1 MRLTKEQLIAAAHA
15 AAKYLPAASADIM
28 KELANRL
35 DVTSVAL
42 SEALAQKGKLAA
54 DNSALKSVL
63 SEILK
68 PGEATLSREHRESA
82 VAAIDI
88 PATSAAINSLRAE
101 GVEIFAKKCSEK
113 SKQAI
118 SSDTRDNW
126 WLCGEHADDF
136 AHQLRES
143 KGEVQS

>member
-15 AAKYLPAASADIM
+15 AAKYLPADSADIM

-42 SEALAQKGKLAA
+42 SEALAQQGKLVA
-54 DNSALKSVL
+54 DNSGLKSVL

-68 PGEATLSREHRESA
+68 PGEATLSREHREAA
-82 VAAIDI
+82 VAAIDS

-101 GVEIFAKKCSEK
+101 GVEM
-113 SKQAI
+113 AI
-118 SSDTRDNW
+118 ANALSVDTIASTDVVKYV
-126 WLCGEHADDF
+126 LQDF
-136 AHQLRES
+136 ARQLRQVNT
-143 KGEVQS
+143 GEEATSNGR